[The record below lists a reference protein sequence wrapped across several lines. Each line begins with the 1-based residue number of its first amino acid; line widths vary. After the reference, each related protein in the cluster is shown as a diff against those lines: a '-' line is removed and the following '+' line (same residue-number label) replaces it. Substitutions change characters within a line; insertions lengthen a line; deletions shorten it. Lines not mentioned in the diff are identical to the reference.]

1 MSLNEALQRA
11 VSPRFDCLLQLPIWE
26 RLTAGTISRRHY
38 LLLLQQLLQVQL
50 RLDEA
55 LEQQTPLWGLF
66 EPTMCRSEAIARD
79 LALLGAAASL
89 ELLPATE
96 AAIRIVR
103 RSSKDPAAL
112 VGCLYVFEALQ
123 LHSRSCVKP
132 LASAL
137 GVTTIKAA
145 RGLDYLL
152 ESVQIDARWSRFN
165 EHLDAC
171 GLTSQQ
177 PILEA
182 AEATIN
188 ALFELYASMCSESV
202 EARCA

>member
-1 MSLNEALQRA
+1 M
-11 VSPRFDCLLQLPIWE
+11 
-26 RLTAGTISRRHY
+26 TAGTISRRHY
-38 LLLLQQLLQVQL
+38 LLLLQQLLQIQL

-55 LEQQTPLWGLF
+55 LEQRSPLWGLF

-96 AAIRIVR
+96 AAIQIVR

-112 VGCLYVFEALQ
+112 VGCLYVFETLQ

-137 GVTTIKAA
+137 GMTTIKAA
-145 RGLDYLL
+145 RGLDYHL
-152 ESVQIDARWSRFN
+152 ESVQGIDARWSRFN

-171 GLTSQQ
+171 GLTFQQ

-182 AEATIN
+182 ADATIN

-202 EARCA
+202 EALCA